1 MYWSSSKAKHRLIC
15 QTSIPFLS
23 SIRKWCINNKNLLVL
38 GSCDKFFFESHFTF
52 FDVSVFKWGFS
63 EFCRLKREYKFG
75 NIHAESARLDCYR
88 LEPDLETQSIEP
100 RSAESI
106 KNVLDS
112 WVSAVCIITWIAS
125 YFSDLRVCFY
135 KSEWELLSN
144 HCSKTK
150 MICNIPLPYI

>member
-1 MYWSSSKAKHRLIC
+1 MSNIHS
-15 QTSIPFLS
+15 F
-23 SIRKWCINNKNLLVL
+23 SIRKWCINNKNLLAL

-52 FDVSVFKWGFS
+52 FDASVFKWRFS

-75 NIHAESARLDCYR
+75 NIHAESACLGPCYR
-88 LEPDLETQSIEP
+88 LEPDFETQNIEP

-125 YFSDLRVCFY
+125 CFSELRAVFTSQNGNYFQTIAPKPKLYTIYPCLIYRHNV
-135 KSEWELLSN
+135 
-144 HCSKTK
+144 
-150 MICNIPLPYI
+150 